1 MKFIDGLITGG
12 LLVAVGVSF
21 GKSSSGRPRHHRVHR
36 HHRQL
41 RRSRY
46 NPQRREL
53 EREMRLYL
61 REVREL
67 IRELRAP
74 KIDAEFI
81 ISPNPANAEPK
92 SPEPLPEA
100 KE

>member
-1 MKFIDGLITGG
+1 MKFIDGLIAGG

-74 KIDAEFI
+74 KIDH
-81 ISPNPANAEPK
+81 PANAEPK
-92 SPEPLPEA
+92 SPEPPPEA

>member
-1 MKFIDGLITGG
+1 
-12 LLVAVGVSF
+12 
-21 GKSSSGRPRHHRVHR
+21 
-36 HHRQL
+36 
-41 RRSRY
+41 
-46 NPQRREL
+46 
-53 EREMRLYL
+53 MRLYL